1 MPAYKTIVVGTDGSA
16 TANLAVD
23 RAGAVAADC
32 RAALFIVCAYQV
44 SEHPSAEAEHALGQ
58 EAWMVTGSAPA
69 ESVVGDAAG
78 RAHAMGANDVQTITV
93 KGAPITVLDDAVTSL
108 GADLLVVGN
117 VGLNT
122 VTGRI
127 LGSVPQSVAR
137 RSGVD
142 VLIVHT
148 S

>member
-1 MPAYKTIVVGTDGSA
+1 MGAYKTIVVGTDGSA
-16 TANLAVD
+16 TADLAID

-32 RAALFIVCAYQV
+32 QAALFIVCAYKMR
-44 SEHPSAEAEHALGQ
+44 EHPSDEAEHALGHD
-58 EAWMVTGSAPA
+58 AWTVTGSAPA
-69 ESVVGDAAG
+69 ESVVQDAAG
-78 RAHAMGANDVQTITV
+78 RAHAMGAQNVQTMTV
-93 KGAPITVLDDAVTSL
+93 KGAPITVLDDAVTRL

-122 VTGRI
+122 MTGRI
-127 LGSVPQSVAR
+127 LGSVPQNVAR

>member
-1 MPAYKTIVVGTDGSA
+1 VVAYTTIVVGTDGST

-23 RAGAVAADC
+23 RAGAVAKDC
-32 RAALFIVCAYQV
+32 QAALFIVCAYQV
-44 SEHPSAEAEHALGQ
+44 NEHPTDEADHALGPD
-58 EAWMVTGSAPA
+58 AWMVTGSAPA
-69 ESVVGDAAG
+69 EGVVGDAAS
-78 RAHAMGANDVQTITV
+78 RARAMGADNVQTMAV
-93 KGAPITVLDDAVTSL
+93 KGAPIKVLDDAVTSL
-108 GADLLVVGN
+108 RADLLVVGN

-122 VTGRI
+122 LTGRI
-127 LGSVPQSVAR
+127 LGSVPQNVAR

>member
-1 MPAYKTIVVGTDGSA
+1 MVAYTTIVVGTDGSA

-23 RAGAVAADC
+23 RAGAVAKDC
-32 RAALFIVCAYQV
+32 QAALFIVCAYQV
-44 SEHPSAEAEHALGQ
+44 NGHPSAEAEHALGHD
-58 EAWMVTGSAPA
+58 AWMVTGSAPA
-69 ESVVGDAAG
+69 EGLVRDAAS
-78 RAHAMGANDVQTITV
+78 RAHAVGADNVQTIAV
-93 KGAPITVLDDAVTSL
+93 KGPPITVLDDAVTSL

-122 VTGRI
+122 LTGRI
-127 LGSVPQSVAR
+127 LGSVPQNVAR

>member
-1 MPAYKTIVVGTDGSA
+1 MVAYKTIVAGTDGSA
-16 TANLAVD
+16 TAARAVD
-23 RAGAVAADC
+23 RAGAVAASC
-32 RAALFIVCAYQV
+32 EAALYIVCAYQV
-44 SEHPSAEAEHALGQ
+44 REHPNDEADHALGQ
-58 EAWMVTGSAPA
+58 DAWMVTGSTPA
-69 ESVVGDAAG
+69 NGVASDAAD
-78 RAHAMGANDVQTITV
+78 RARAMGADNVQTMAV
-93 KGAPITVLDDAVTSL
+93 KGAPTTVLEDAVTNV

-122 VTGRI
+122 LTGRI
-127 LGSVPQSVAR
+127 LGSVPQNVAR

>member
-1 MPAYKTIVVGTDGSA
+1 MVAYKTIMVGTDGSA

-32 RAALFIVCAYQV
+32 QAALFIVCAYQV
-44 SEHPSAEAEHALGQ
+44 KEHPSAEAEHALGHD
-58 EAWMVTGSAPA
+58 AWMVTGSAPA
-69 ESVVGDAAG
+69 QSVVNDAAS
-78 RAHAMGANDVQTITV
+78 RAHAMGADNVQTMAI
-93 KGAPITVLDDAVTSL
+93 KGAPITVLDNAVTSL

-122 VTGRI
+122 LTGRI

>member
-1 MPAYKTIVVGTDGSA
+1 MTAYKTIVVGTDGSA
-16 TANLAVD
+16 TANLAID

-32 RAALFIVCAYQV
+32 QAALFIVCAYQV
-44 SEHPSAEAEHALGQ
+44 REHPSAEAERALG
-58 EAWMVTGSAPA
+58 EDAWMVTGTAPA
-69 ESVVGDAAG
+69 ESLVNDAAG
-78 RAHAMGANDVQTITV
+78 RARAMGAKDVQTMTV
-93 KGAPITVLDDAVTSL
+93 KGTPITVLDDAVTRL

-122 VTGRI
+122 VAGRI

>member
-1 MPAYKTIVVGTDGSA
+1 MVAYKTIVVGTDGSA
-16 TANLAVD
+16 TATLAVD
-23 RAGAVAADC
+23 RASAVAKDC
-32 RAALFIVCAYQV
+32 QAALFIVCAYQV
-44 SEHPSAEAEHALGQ
+44 REHPSDEAEHALGPD
-58 EAWMVTGSAPA
+58 AWMVTGTAPA
-69 ESVVGDAAG
+69 EGVVSDAAG
-78 RAHAMGANDVQTITV
+78 RAHARGADSVETMAI
-93 KGAPITVLDDAVTSL
+93 KGTPIKVLDDAVTRV

-127 LGSVPQSVAR
+127 LGSVPQNVAR